1 MGATCG
7 KVEKEEPKSKG
18 NDFALNKRDLV
29 QVKTTNIRED
39 YSIGDKIGDEK
50 FAALHKCKSKQS
62 GQRLLV
68 KVFSVTTIEPKVL
81 DAFIQE
87 AELLREADHPNIIK
101 VIDIYKDRTNA
112 YIVTEYCKG
121 GGLLERIKEDGVLS
135 ENKVA
140 SYMKQIISAVVYLH
154 SKKIIHRDLRL
165 ENVMFLNKDRDS
177 CLKLVEFGSC
187 KHFEKNVR
195 VLERVGNPYFMSPE
209 VIIGNFDSKCDV
221 WSLGVMIYVLL
232 AGSPPFVGSTETDI
246 MNSVLT
252 SELLFEGKKWKK
264 ISEEAKNL
272 MKSLLTRNPKE
283 RPTAK
288 QVLNDPWIKQRAEGK
303 VADNEIISSTLSNL
317 NQFDNQSKLQR
328 ATLAF
333 IVSQIMSSDDVGTL
347 QSVFKEID
355 TNGDG
360 LLSKK
365 EIRKA
370 LESNTGYSDNDIEML
385 ITKVDLDQNGMVN
398 YSEFLAATVDWS
410 KEMSRERLEQ
420 AFKALDSDHSGKIS
434 RDELMAAFGGSHT
447 SSKIFKEMINEADI
461 DGDGEIDLEEFC
473 TYMENFKKRTNS

>member
-1 MGATCG
+1 MGNTCG
-7 KVEKEEPKSKG
+7 KVEKEVPKNQG
-18 NDFALNKRDLV
+18 DNFALNKRDLV
-29 QVKTTNIRED
+29 RVKTTNIRND
-39 YSIGDKIGDEK
+39 YSIGDKIGNEK
-50 FAALHKCKSKQS
+50 FAALHKCKSKQT

-68 KVFSVTTIEPKVL
+68 KIFSVTAIEPKAL
-81 DAFIQE
+81 ESFIQE

-101 VIDIYKDRTNA
+101 VIDIYKDETNA

-121 GGLLERIKEDGVLS
+121 GELLERITELGSLS

-154 SKKIIHRDLRL
+154 SKRIIHRDLRL
-165 ENVMFLNKDRDS
+165 ENVMFLNKDKDS

-195 VLERVGNPYFMSPE
+195 VLERVGSPYFMSPE
-209 VIIGNFDSKCDV
+209 VILGNFDSKCDV

-232 AGSPPFVGSTETDI
+232 SGSTPFVGSTETEI
-246 MNSVLT
+246 MQSVLT

-264 ISEEAKNL
+264 ISNEAKNL
-272 MKSLLTRNPKE
+272 IRSLLNRNSKE
-283 RPTAK
+283 RPNAK
-288 QVLNDPWIKQRAEGK
+288 HVLNDPWIKQRAENK

-333 IVSQIMSSDDVGTL
+333 IVSQIMSSDDVGAL
-347 QSVFKEID
+347 QNVFKEID
-355 TNGDG
+355 SNGDG

-370 LESNTGYSDNDIEML
+370 LESNTGYSDNDIEIL
-385 ITKVDLDQNGMVN
+385 ISKVDLDQNGLVN
-398 YSEFLAATVDWS
+398 YSEFLAATVDWN
-410 KEMSRERLEQ
+410 KEMSRDRLVQ
-420 AFKALDSDHSGKIS
+420 AFKALDADHSGKIS
-434 RDELMAAFGGSHT
+434 KEELMAAFGGSHT

-473 TYMENFKKRTNS
+473 TYMENFKERVKS